1 MPVSDPVLVPKGDG
15 EAVDFGAGS
24 RAELKIE
31 GSQKGNEYGAVEL
44 TVKRGDEPPLHVH
57 SREDETVYVL
67 KGEIVAILGDARIEV
82 SEGAFAALP
91 RNVAHTFEVVGKSAS
106 LLVGLQPA
114 GLERYFVPPADAGEP
129 DPAEFGLEV
138 VS

>member
-31 GSQKGNEYGAVEL
+31 GSQNGNEYGAVEL

-57 SREDETVYVL
+57 TREDETVYVL
-67 KGEIVAILGDARIEV
+67 KGEIVAILATPGSRSQRAHSPLCPGTSRTRSKSSARV
-82 SEGAFAALP
+82 P
-91 RNVAHTFEVVGKSAS
+91 RC
-106 LLVGLQPA
+106 L
-114 GLERYFVPPADAGEP
+114 
-129 DPAEFGLEV
+129 
-138 VS
+138 